1 MRTPGL
7 RADQARWDWARAAFG
22 EDGDN
27 LRAASGAMQRSE
39 EGVGAV
45 ITFAGED
52 QNPFRL
58 TAE

>member
-1 MRTPGL
+1 LGAGWT
-7 RADQARWDWARAAFG
+7 AFG